1 MYSLPNARFN
11 LSSGRPVEG
20 GMRTLAAAAIV
31 LQTAGAGAQ
40 TADIHGTWTAELRN
54 NKVFLQVQAPQPD
67 DWNRNNDWRGG
78 WNMGQSLPVDELS
91 GLPGNDER
99 FTAASVKFELRR
111 EGGTLGFEGSFRDGR
126 GAGLFTFAPR
136 REYIA
141 EMRRLGYNDDIPL
154 WRQFQLTVH
163 DVGPRYIAALKAEGY
178 DKLSLDQIQRSK
190 NHGVTIDYIKAMKAE
205 GFKAATLEELVRTR
219 DHGVTPTY
227 IQDMRKAGFGNVAI
241 EDLVRSR
248 DHGVSPEFVQEIR
261 RLGLTASTIDQFVR
275 LRDHGVTAQF
285 VNELKSAGYDKLAT
299 EDLVRV
305 RDHGVNAAFIRE
317 LGAQGFKNL
326 PIDDVVRAKDH
337 GVSADYLADMKS
349 LLKDLSLTQ
358 VVRMRDHGVTPGFIN
373 HARARGFTT
382 TDPEELVR
390 LKDRGLWKN

>member
-1 MYSLPNARFN
+1 
-11 LSSGRPVEG
+11 
-20 GMRTLAAAAIV
+20 MRTPAAAAIV

-78 WNMGQSLPVDELS
+78 WNMGQSFPVDELS

-219 DHGVTPTY
+219 DHGV
-227 IQDMRKAGFGNVAI
+227 
-241 EDLVRSR
+241 
-248 DHGVSPEFVQEIR
+248 
-261 RLGLTASTIDQFVR
+261 
-275 LRDHGVTAQF
+275 
-285 VNELKSAGYDKLAT
+285 
-299 EDLVRV
+299 
-305 RDHGVNAAFIRE
+305 
-317 LGAQGFKNL
+317 
-326 PIDDVVRAKDH
+326 
-337 GVSADYLADMKS
+337 SADYLADMKS